1 MDDAHTT
8 TGRERGREEAREGGR
23 EGGREGDM
31 ALTAEAGR
39 VYTALAHRLK
49 QRALTALTAPLL

>member
-1 MDDAHTT
+1 MMHIPPQV
-8 TGRERGREEAREGGR
+8 GSEGGSEGGR
-23 EGGREGDM
+23 EAGRESDM
-31 ALTAEAGR
+31 ALTAEAGK

>member
-8 TGRERGREEAREGGR
+8 TGRERGRKRGR

-31 ALTAEAGR
+31 ALTAEAGK